1 MSENLGN
8 IQAVHYVQ
16 DSQSESVQ
24 ISCQNIERN
33 FKEYKLPSEQ
43 ISILNIARKPRY
55 FPTDLVCGNL
65 GNIRSIKYSQDSQ
78 SKLQQITNQK
88 NARKPT

>member
-43 ISILNIARKPRY
+43 ISILNIGRKPRY
-55 FPTDLVCGNL
+55 FPTDLVSGNIA
-65 GNIRSIKYSQDSQ
+65 NIRSIEYLQDSQ
-78 SKLQQITNQK
+78 SKLEQITCN
-88 NARKPT
+88 NIARKQT